1 MDKYFAS
8 LHIGKPLP
16 VVSKQAISRSTLALF
31 AGASNDDNPLHIDI
45 DFARAAGLD
54 DVIAHGMLIMAYLG
68 QVLTVWVPQTAIRS
82 YEVKF
87 AAMTTVGDQITCQGE
102 VIETYQLR
110 GENLARVAMHATD
123 QHGETKIKGE
133 AVVAFG
139 PEN

>member
-1 MDKYFAS
+1 MDEHFAS
-8 LHIGKPLP
+8 LHIGKTLP
-16 VVSKQAISRSTLALF
+16 VVSKQAITRSTLALF

-87 AAMTTVGDQITCQGE
+87 AAMTGVGDQITCQGE
-102 VIETYQLR
+102 VIDTYRQH

-123 QHGETKIKGE
+123 QHGETKISGQ